1 MSITPIDLSIIIVNY
16 KTEDLI
22 IDCLLSVYE
31 HTKDVAMEV
40 LVVDNAYQKE
50 GEEKVKAI
58 FSNVRWIDMGYNAGF
73 SRANNAGIKEA
84 KGEYILL
91 LNADTLMIDNAIGK
105 AVSKLKER
113 SEIAAIGGLQLYKN
127 LSEMPY
133 YHTINDIRKTFYI
146 LPDKPFFNNFI
157 DKFLPKPHFIDPN
170 ETNNLVGAFVMTRKS
185 VVEKVGMLDEDF
197 FMYGEDLEWAGRL
210 NKAGKLCYFEDIK
223 FVHLVNESPFRR
235 TQISFV
241 NRFSIQMQVSNLLW
255 IRKEFGIFAY
265 LILILN
271 YTLLVP
277 LFWGVKILNN
287 IVYHSKVFY
296 QLESQKL
303 FTLKV
308 GVLLKYFWRTILNKP
323 YFYQI
328 KPDENIDKMYQS

>member
-31 HTKDVAMEV
+31 HTKDVSMEI

-50 GEEKVKAI
+50 GEDKVKSI
-58 FSNVRWIDMGYNAGF
+58 FKDVRWIDMRYNAGF

-105 AVSKLKER
+105 AISRLKER
-113 SEIAAIGGLQLYKN
+113 PDIAAIGGLQLYKD

-146 LPDKPFFNNFI
+146 LPDKPFFNNLI
-157 DKFLPKPHFIDPN
+157 EKLLPKTNFSDPN
-170 ETNNLVGAFVMTRKS
+170 ETNNLVGAFVITPKK
-185 VVEKVGMLDEDF
+185 VIEKVGMLDEDF

-241 NRFSIQMQVSNLLW
+241 NRFSTQMQVSNLLW
-255 IRKEFGIFAY
+255 IRKEFGVLAY

-277 LFWGVKILNN
+277 LFWIAKILSN
-287 IVYHSKVFY
+287 IRYHGKVFY

-308 GVLLKYFWRTILNKP
+308 GVLLKYCWKTLLNKP

-328 KPDENIDKMYQS
+328 KPTENIDKMYQ

>member
-1 MSITPIDLSIIIVNY
+1 MSIIPIDLSIIIVNY

-31 HTKDVAMEV
+31 HTKDVSMEI

-58 FSNVRWIDMGYNAGF
+58 FRNVRWIDMRYNAGF
-73 SRANNAGIKEA
+73 SRANNAGIKVA

-105 AVSKLKER
+105 AISRLRER
-113 SEIAAIGGLQLYKN
+113 PDIAAIGGLQLYKD

-133 YHTINDIRKTFYI
+133 YRTINDIRKTFYI
-146 LPDKPFFNNFI
+146 LPNKPFFDNLI
-157 DKFLPKPHFIDPN
+157 EKLLPKANFSDPN
-170 ETNNLVGAFVMTRKS
+170 ETNNLVGAFVITPKK
-185 VVEKVGMLDEDF
+185 VIEKVGMLDEDF
-197 FMYGEDLEWAGRL
+197 FMYGEDLEWVGRL

-241 NRFSIQMQVSNLLW
+241 NRFSTQMQVSNLLW
-255 IRKEFGIFAY
+255 IRKEFAY

-277 LFWGVKILNN
+277 LFWIAKILSN
-287 IVYHSKVFY
+287 IRYHGKVFY
-296 QLESQKL
+296 QLDSQKL

-308 GVLLKYFWRTILNKP
+308 GVLLKYSWKTLLNKP

-328 KPDENIDKMYQS
+328 KPTENIDKMYQ